1 MHPNEPITVVY
12 QESAYLFSMIE
23 KNPQLNQTL
32 ISQGVKDSFEKF
44 AQTLSQY
51 DGIEIEDVREQM
63 GTLHN
68 DTFFYDYY
76 LMSNLPE
83 Y

>member
-1 MHPNEPITVVY
+1 
-12 QESAYLFSMIE
+12 
-23 KNPQLNQTL
+23 
-32 ISQGVKDSFEKF
+32 
-44 AQTLSQY
+44 
-51 DGIEIEDVREQM
+51 VREQM